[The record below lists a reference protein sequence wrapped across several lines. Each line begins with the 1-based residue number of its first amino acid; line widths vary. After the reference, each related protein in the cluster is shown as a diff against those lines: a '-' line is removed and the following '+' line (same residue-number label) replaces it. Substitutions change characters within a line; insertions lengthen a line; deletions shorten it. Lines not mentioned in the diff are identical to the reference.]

1 MTGRDALRNAV
12 AATRPRR
19 RLVLLSVA
27 LGAGAVLA
35 GVGLLATAG
44 YLISRAAQR
53 PEILALG
60 VAIAAVRSFAI
71 ARAVLRYLERLVSH
85 DLALRTLAD
94 LRRRFFRLLVPLVP
108 GGLPGDSRATLL
120 SRYVADV
127 DRLQDLYLRALA
139 PPLIALGASVVTVA
153 VAVVMLPAAA
163 AVLAAALVLA
173 AVGVPLLTRFVARSA
188 GRRQAA
194 ARAALAADF
203 VEIVGG
209 APELAVAG
217 REDDWIGR
225 ASASSAALARIQ
237 TRDAV
242 AAGLADGVGV
252 LVAVG
257 ASVGV
262 AAVAIPAVRSGALP
276 GVLLAALVLLVLASF
291 EAVTP
296 LGAAA
301 RQLDACADAALRL
314 EETVG
319 RPPPVRDPDDFV
331 ALPPVGDLELR
342 GVRFRYD
349 DDGPWVLEGAD
360 FCLRPGRATVL
371 TGPSGAGKTTLAEL
385 LVRFVDPSAGTVSLG
400 DVDLRTVS
408 QADVREAILL
418 APQDCYLFATS
429 LRENVALGRPGA
441 GDGEIEAVLR
451 RVGLGDW
458 LDALPDGLA
467 ARVGE
472 RGARVSGGQRQRIA
486 TARALLAR
494 PRFLVVDEPTAHLDP
509 AGARSLLAELAATA
523 RATGVG
529 VLVVTHEPE
538 GLEPFDEHLSLRH
551 GAIVRVR

>member
-1 MTGRDALRNAV
+1 VTHRDALRNAV

-19 RLVLLSVA
+19 RLVVLSVA
-27 LGAGAVLA
+27 LGTGAVLA
-35 GVGLLATAG
+35 GVGLLVTAG

-60 VAIAAVRSFAI
+60 VAIAAVRFFAI
-71 ARAVLRYLERLVSH
+71 ARALLRYLERLVSH

-94 LRRRFFRLLVPLVP
+94 LRVRFLRLLVPLVP
-108 GGLPGDSRATLL
+108 GGLPGDSRASLL
-120 SRYVADV
+120 SRYVGDV
-127 DRLQDLYLRALA
+127 DRLQDLYLRALS
-139 PPLIALGASVVTVA
+139 PPLVAIAASVVSVA

-163 AVLAAALVLA
+163 AVLAGALVLA
-173 AVGVPLLTRFVARSA
+173 AVGVPLLTRAVARAA

-194 ARAALAADF
+194 ARAALTTDL

-217 REDDWIGR
+217 REQDWIGR
-225 ASASSAALARIQ
+225 ASGSGAALARIQ

-242 AAGLADGVGV
+242 AAGLADGLGV
-252 LVAVG
+252 FVAVG
-257 ASVGV
+257 AAAGV
-262 AAVAIPAVRSGALP
+262 AAVAVPAVRSGALP
-276 GVLLAALVLLVLASF
+276 GVLLAALVLLALASF

-301 RQLDACADAALRL
+301 RHLDACADAALRL

-319 RPPPVRDPDDFV
+319 RPPPVADPDDPV
-331 ALPPVGDLELR
+331 ALPPAGDLELR
-342 GVRFRYD
+342 GVRFRYG
-349 DDGPWVLEGAD
+349 DGPWVLEGAD
-360 FCLRPGRATVL
+360 LRLRPGRSTVL

-400 DVDLRTVS
+400 SVDLRTVS
-408 QADVREAILL
+408 QAVVRDAILL

-429 LRENVALGRPGA
+429 LRENVAIGRRSA
-441 GDGEIEAVLR
+441 SDGEIETALR

-458 LDALPDGLA
+458 LDTLPDGLA

-472 RGARVSGGQRQRIA
+472 HGARVSGGQRQRIA
-486 TARALLAR
+486 TARALLAG

-509 AGARSLLAELAATA
+509 AGARSLLAELAAAA
-523 RATGVG
+523 RETGAG

-538 GLEPFDEHLSLRH
+538 GLEPFDEHLSLRD

>member
-19 RLVLLSVA
+19 RLVVLSVA
-27 LGAGAVLA
+27 LGTGAVLA

-60 VAIAAVRSFAI
+60 VAIAAVRFFAI
-71 ARAVLRYLERLVSH
+71 ARALLRYLERLVSH

-108 GGLPGDSRATLL
+108 GGLPGDSRASLL

-139 PPLIALGASVVTVA
+139 PPLIALAASVVAVA

-163 AVLAAALVLA
+163 AVLAGALVLA
-173 AVGVPLLTRFVARSA
+173 AVGVPLVTRSVARSA

-194 ARAALAADF
+194 ARAALATDL

-225 ASASSAALARIQ
+225 ATASGAALARIQ
-237 TRDAV
+237 SRDAV
-242 AAGLADGVGV
+242 AAGLADGLGAF
-252 LVAVG
+252 VAVG
-257 ASVGV
+257 ATVGV
-262 AAVAIPAVRSGALP
+262 AVVAIPAVRSGALP
-276 GVLLAALVLLVLASF
+276 GVLLAALVLLALASF

-301 RQLDACADAALRL
+301 RQLDACAAAALRL

-319 RPPPVRDPDDFV
+319 RPPPVADPDDPA
-331 ALPPVGDLELR
+331 ALPPAGDLELR
-342 GVRFRYD
+342 SVRFRYG
-349 DDGPWVLEGAD
+349 DGPWVLERAD
-360 FCLRPGRATVL
+360 LCLRPGRATVL

-385 LVRFVDPSAGTVSLG
+385 LVRFVDPSVGTVALG
-400 DVDLRTVS
+400 GVDLRTVS
-408 QADVREAILL
+408 QADVREAVLL

-429 LRENVALGRPGA
+429 LRENVALGRRGA
-441 GDGEIEAVLR
+441 GDEEIEAVLR

-458 LDALPDGLA
+458 LDTLPDGLA

-523 RATGVG
+523 RETGAG

-538 GLEPFDEHLSLRH
+538 GLEPFDEHLSLRD

>member
-1 MTGRDALRNAV
+1 MTGRRALRNAV

-19 RLVLLSVA
+19 RLVLLSVV

-60 VAIAAVRSFAI
+60 VAIAAVRFFAI
-71 ARAVLRYLERLVSH
+71 ARALLRYLERLVSH
-85 DLALRTLAD
+85 DLAFRTLAD

-108 GGLPGDSRATLL
+108 GGLPGESRASLL

-139 PPLIALGASVVTVA
+139 PPLIALVASVVAIA

-163 AVLAAALVLA
+163 AVLAGVLVLA
-173 AVGVPLLTRFVARSA
+173 AVGVPLVTRSVARSA

-194 ARAALAADF
+194 ARAALATDL
-203 VEIVGG
+203 VEIVGN

-225 ASASSAALARIQ
+225 ATASGAALARIQ
-237 TRDAV
+237 SRDAV
-242 AAGLADGVGV
+242 AAGLADGLGV
-252 LVAVG
+252 LVAVS
-257 ASVGV
+257 AAVGV

-276 GVLLAALVLLVLASF
+276 GVLLAALVLLALASF

-314 EETVG
+314 EDTIG
-319 RPPPVRDPDDFV
+319 RPPPVQDPDDPV
-331 ALPPVGDLELR
+331 ALPPVGNLELR
-342 GVRFRYD
+342 GIRFRYG
-349 DDGPWVLEGAD
+349 DGPWVLEDAD
-360 FCLRPGRATVL
+360 LCLQPGRAIVL
-371 TGPSGAGKTTLAEL
+371 TGPSGAGKTTMAEL
-385 LVRFVDPSAGTVSLG
+385 LVRFVDPSAGTVALG
-400 DVDLRTVS
+400 GVDLKTVS

-429 LRENVALGRPGA
+429 VRENVALGRRGA
-441 GDGEIEAVLR
+441 DDEEIEAVLR

-458 LDALPDGLA
+458 LDTLPDGLT

-523 RATGVG
+523 RETGVG
-529 VLVVTHEPE
+529 VLVVTHESE
-538 GLEPFDEHLSLRH
+538 GLDPVDEHLSLRD
-551 GAIVRVR
+551 GAIVRLR

>member
-1 MTGRDALRNAV
+1 MTGRRALRNAV

-19 RLVLLSVA
+19 RLVLLSVV

-60 VAIAAVRSFAI
+60 VAIAAVRFFAI
-71 ARAVLRYLERLVSH
+71 ARALLRYLERLVSH
-85 DLALRTLAD
+85 DLAFRTLAD

-108 GGLPGDSRATLL
+108 GGLPGESRASLL

-139 PPLIALGASVVTVA
+139 PPLIALVASVVAVA

-163 AVLAAALVLA
+163 AVLAGALVLA
-173 AVGVPLLTRFVARSA
+173 AVVVPLVTRSVARSA

-194 ARAALAADF
+194 ARAALATDL

-217 REDDWIGR
+217 REDEWIGR
-225 ASASSAALARIQ
+225 ATASGAALARIQ
-237 TRDAV
+237 SRDAV
-242 AAGLADGVGV
+242 AAGLADGLGV
-252 LVAVG
+252 LVAVS
-257 ASVGV
+257 AAVGV

-276 GVLLAALVLLVLASF
+276 GVLLAALVLLALASF

-314 EETVG
+314 EDTVG
-319 RPPPVRDPDDFV
+319 RPPPVQDPDDPV
-331 ALPPVGDLELR
+331 ALPPVGNLELR
-342 GVRFRYD
+342 GIRFRYG
-349 DDGPWVLEGAD
+349 DGPWVLEGAD
-360 FCLRPGRATVL
+360 LCLQPGRAIVL

-385 LVRFVDPSAGTVSLG
+385 LVRFVDPSAGTVALG
-400 DVDLRTVS
+400 GVDLKTVS

-429 LRENVALGRPGA
+429 VRENVALGRRGA
-441 GDGEIEAVLR
+441 DDEEVEAVLR

-458 LDALPDGLA
+458 LDTLPDGLA

-523 RATGVG
+523 RETGVG
-529 VLVVTHEPE
+529 VLVVTHESE
-538 GLEPFDEHLSLRH
+538 GLEPFDEHLSLRD
-551 GAIVRVR
+551 GAIVRLR